1 MVRFHRRW
9 EQHPEGTRFRRLRE
23 RRWNRLLLWR
33 YAILLALVLLIFKL
47 LKVM

>member
-1 MVRFHRRW
+1 MRFHHRW
-9 EQHPEGTRFRRLRE
+9 EQQPEGSRFRRLRE